1 MSTQEAFV
9 VSIFFICSTIVMCC
23 IIYNKQS
30 VKSLHELEQQIAY
43 LDADIVRLKVFLR
56 NDVKSALEQM
66 YKTICGNQDS

>member
-30 VKSLHELEQQIAY
+30 VKSLHALEQQIAY
-43 LDADIVRLKVFLR
+43 LDADIVKLKVSFR
-56 NDVKSALEQM
+56 DIKAALDQM
-66 YKTICGNQDS
+66 YKTICGNRDS

>member
-23 IIYNKQS
+23 IIYNKKS
-30 VKSLHELEQQIAY
+30 VKSLRELEQQVAY
-43 LDADIVRLKVFLR
+43 LDTDIVRLKVFLR
-56 NDVKSALEQM
+56 DDVKPALEKM